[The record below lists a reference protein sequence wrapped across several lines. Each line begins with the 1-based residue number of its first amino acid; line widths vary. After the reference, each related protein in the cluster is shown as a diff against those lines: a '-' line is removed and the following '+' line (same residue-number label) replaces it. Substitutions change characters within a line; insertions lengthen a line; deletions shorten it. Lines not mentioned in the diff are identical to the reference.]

1 MKNGK
6 MVKIIVKEEIIIYF
20 DGWKEVK
27 MMIMIDDGGNILEE
41 VSIFVSQG
49 QVRDNCLYSI
59 EFKQFRDIN
68 KLLLILLKR

>member
-27 MMIMIDDGGNILEE
+27 IMIMIDDGGNILEE
-41 VSIFVSQG
+41 VSIFVS
-49 QVRDNCLYSI
+49 
-59 EFKQFRDIN
+59 
-68 KLLLILLKR
+68 